1 MKPALAVLLLGLA
14 APAAASPAERP
25 FIAVE
30 SRIPDYEKASAIF
43 IKIPAYEM
51 ELGSNNEM
59 YRCWKLRLTGE
70 KGKQVRLVLEQIRS
84 VQRTLQARMRK
95 LNEDLIRVR
104 AGSADRPLST
114 RINRHRKAL
123 DLNLERFY
131 GLLDWGKRH
140 ELLKVSAGR
149 LFNRRATVSPILGDS
164 DYTMVYDD
172 VSPTCPTRGP
182 VSTPR

>member
-1 MKPALAVLLLGLA
+1 MKPVLAVLLLGLA
-14 APAAASPAERP
+14 APAAVSPAERP

-30 SRIPDYEKASAIF
+30 SRIPDYEKASVIL
-43 IKIPAYEM
+43 IKVPAYEM
-51 ELGSNNEM
+51 ELGSNNEV

-95 LNEDLIRVR
+95 LNEDLLRVR
-104 AGSADRPLST
+104 AGSAGRPLSA
-114 RINRHRKAL
+114 RINTHRKAL
-123 DLNLERFY
+123 DLNLERLY

-140 ELLKVSAGR
+140 ELLKVSAGGIFR
-149 LFNRRATVSPILGDS
+149 SRTTVSPVLGDS

-172 VSPTCPTRGP
+172 VSPACPPRGP